1 MNSKTKIQVLKTGKT
16 FDQILQEGN
25 IHVANEHMKK
35 GWDFSNQ
42 ESDKCIWYFHASETG
57 LDLTMDE
64 LAIGMLF
71 FM

>member
-1 MNSKTKIQVLKTGKT
+1 
-16 FDQILQEGN
+16 
-25 IHVANEHMKK
+25 MKK
-35 GWDFSNQ
+35 VEIFSNQ

-64 LAIGMLF
+64 LAIGMLL